1 MDDLNT
7 YGKNGEE
14 ALLSTVKIFS
24 KDIGTKYGLDKCAK
38 SIFIRGRLTSTS
50 EIKLDES
57 AVSGY

>member
-1 MDDLNT
+1 M